1 MYQIFIK
8 NKNSHLRFII
18 SYKIQ
23 IVKYLIRKNHWN
35 HRWKVGDG
43 QNLCWP
49 ELVQVGDG
57 WGLEC
62 ENEELGS
69 LVGAGIIRKSIF

>member
-8 NKNSHLRFII
+8 NRNSHLRFII

-23 IVKYLIRKNHWN
+23 IVKHLIRKS
-35 HRWKVGDG
+35 RWKGH
-43 QNLCWP
+43 QSLCWP

-62 ENEELGS
+62 ENKGLGS